1 MYYEIYDTETRN
13 LLLDTETLTE
23 ALIIVRATV
32 AKHRPVAVATWM
44 HVEDDEANTTS
55 GRTIAT
61 GEALVRLA
69 TKPQMTAAPRHD

>member
-23 ALIIVRATV
+23 ALTIVRATV
-32 AKHRPVAVATWM
+32 AKPGPVAIATWM
-44 HVEDDEANTTS
+44 LVEDDEANTTS